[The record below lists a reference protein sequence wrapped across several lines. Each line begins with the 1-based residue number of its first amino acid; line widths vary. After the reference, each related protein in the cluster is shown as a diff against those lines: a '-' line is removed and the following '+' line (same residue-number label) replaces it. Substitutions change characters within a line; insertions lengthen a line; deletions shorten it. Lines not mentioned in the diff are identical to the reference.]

1 MHTFFVYLLIGLS
14 ISAIYAVSASG
25 LVVTYTTSG
34 IFNFAHGAIGM
45 FMAFTYWELRVNQ
58 GWPAPIALVV
68 VLLILSPLLG
78 ALIERVL
85 MRPLYA
91 APMSVA
97 IVVTL
102 ALLII
107 LLGAAT
113 AIWSPQEG
121 RRLLEFFAGHDIQ
134 LAGVRVTYHQLITLG
149 VAGLIAGFLRFFM
162 FHTRAGVTMRAVV
175 DNRDL
180 SGLNGVYPERSAQ
193 LSWAL
198 GATLAAVAGILIAPT
213 ITMNHILLTLLV
225 VNGYAAAMLGRL
237 KNLPLTF
244 AGALILGLAQ
254 SYLIGWGGRFSVGS
268 FRLIDAAQVVPTVFL
283 FLIVVFLPQVRLA
296 AGRVVGA
303 ATPRVPGLRSS
314 LTWSA
319 VLVAGLAVLSTL
331 LSEFWLFNVS
341 TALVIGIVMLSLVL
355 LSGYA
360 GHISLMQMTFV
371 GVGAV
376 TAGRLV
382 GTGSIWGILAAGVIA
397 AVLGAAVAL
406 PALRLQ
412 PLYLALTTLA
422 VALFADW
429 VFA

>member
-1 MHTFFVYLLIGLS
+1 METFLAFTVVGIVTG
-14 ISAIYAVSASG
+14 AIYAVTASG

-45 FMAFTYWELRVNQ
+45 FMAFVYWELRVHMH
-58 GWPAPIALVV
+58 WPAPLALVV
-68 VLLILSPLLG
+68 VLLVLSPLLG

-213 ITMNHILLTLLV
+213 ITMSHILLTLLV

-237 KNLPLTF
+237 RNLPLTF
-244 AGALILGLAQ
+244 VGALLLGLAQ
-254 SYLIGWGGRFSVGS
+254 SYIIGWGG
-268 FRLIDAAQVVPTVFL
+268 
-283 FLIVVFLPQVRLA
+283 
-296 AGRVVGA
+296 
-303 ATPRVPGLRSS
+303 
-314 LTWSA
+314 
-319 VLVAGLAVLSTL
+319 
-331 LSEFWLFNVS
+331 
-341 TALVIGIVMLSLVL
+341 
-355 LSGYA
+355 
-360 GHISLMQMTFV
+360 
-371 GVGAV
+371 
-376 TAGRLV
+376 
-382 GTGSIWGILAAGVIA
+382 
-397 AVLGAAVAL
+397 
-406 PALRLQ
+406 
-412 PLYLALTTLA
+412 
-422 VALFADW
+422 
-429 VFA
+429 